1 MPGLHKMNHAGLHFL
16 LKLYENNPSMPFSQ
30 MLPIYN
36 KEAKARGWVCLRSSG
51 TIGYHLTTMG
61 LYQRGTRTPQPD
73 PKRGLEIIE
82 LSTAN
87 RKALM
92 TMFGVSSAH
101 LSLIL
106 RHKRNGNKAEGIRN
120 MALKLGGTLY
130 VKAVIANDVL
140 TL

>member
-1 MPGLHKMNHAGLHFL
+1 MPGLHKMNKAGLQFL
-16 LKLYENNPSMPFSQ
+16 RKLYDNSPEMPFAQ
-30 MLPIYN
+30 MLPLYN
-36 KEAKARGWVCLRSSG
+36 NEATKRGWTCLRSSG

-61 LYQRGTRTPQPD
+61 LYRRGTRTAQPD

-87 RKALM
+87 RKVLM
-92 TMFGVSSAH
+92 EMFGVSSAN

-106 RHKRNGNKAEGIRN
+106 RHKRNGNNAENIRKKAIE
-120 MALKLGGTLY
+120 LGGTRY
-130 VKAVIANDVL
+130 VKAVIANDTI

>member
-16 LKLYENNPSMPFSQ
+16 RKLYENDPQMPFSQ

-36 KEAKARGWVCLRSSG
+36 KEAKTRGWMRLRSSG

-61 LYQRGTRTPQPD
+61 LYRRGTRTAQPD

-87 RKALM
+87 RKVLM
-92 TMFGVSSAH
+92 EMFGVSSAN

-106 RHKRNGNKAEGIRN
+106 RHKRNGNNAESIRKKAIE
-120 MALKLGGTLY
+120 LGGTRY
-130 VKAVIANDVL
+130 VKAVIANDTI

>member
-1 MPGLHKMNHAGLHFL
+1 MPGLHKMNKAGLQFL
-16 LKLYENNPSMPFSQ
+16 RKLYDNSPEMPFAQ
-30 MLPIYN
+30 MLPLYN
-36 KEAKARGWVCLRSSG
+36 NEATKRGWTCLRSSG
-51 TIGYHLTTMG
+51 TIGYHLTMMG
-61 LYQRGTRTPQPD
+61 LYRRGTRTAQPD